1 MSMLILKLL
10 LAPALVVAS
19 SLAGRR
25 WGPTLAGTLV
35 ALPIVAG
42 PILFITWLEHGREFA
57 ARAAGA
63 SLLGLVSL
71 ALFAVVF
78 ALLARTA
85 RAGHWA
91 VTLGLAWTV
100 CLAADL
106 ALGRLSVPPVVA
118 LGLSLAAT
126 ACGAKALGRA
136 RAAEVPKAPAPARWD
151 LPARA
156 AATALLVTAL
166 TTAASHLGPD
176 LTGVLAPFPIGT
188 SVVATF
194 ALAQGGAAVAEA
206 TLRGVL
212 RGLVG
217 FAAFCYLVAV
227 LTGPLDGAAAF
238 GIAVVCTL
246 ALQLGVGRLP
256 GTVAA
261 RRTARVVHPDQAALD
276 GSPVPG
282 ATAGLAAPRS
292 RSAASGPGRG
302 GALSST
308 AAEGR
313 PPSP

>member
-1 MSMLILKLL
+1 MLILKLL

-19 SLAGRR
+19 TLAGRR
-25 WGPTLAGTLV
+25 WGPALTGTLV

-42 PILFITWLEHGREFA
+42 PILFITWLEHGREFT

-78 ALLARTA
+78 ARLARTA

-91 VTLGLAWTV
+91 VTLVLAWTV

-106 ALGRLSVPPVVA
+106 VLGRLSVPPA
-118 LGLSLAAT
+118 LALCLALAAT

-136 RAAEVPKAPAPARWD
+136 RPAELPRAAPPPRWD

-212 RGLVG
+212 RGLLG
-217 FAAFCYLVAV
+217 FTAFCYLVAV
-227 LTGPLDGAAAF
+227 LTEPLGGAATF
-238 GIAVVCTL
+238 GIAFVCTP
-246 ALQLGVGRLP
+246 ALQLGLVRAQGAL
-256 GTVAA
+256 AA
-261 RRTARVVHPDQAALD
+261 RRAAPGARPGAASVD
-276 GSPVPG
+276 GSPGGTPTG
-282 ATAGLAAPRS
+282 GLAPS
-292 RSAASGPGRG
+292 PPSSPSAASGPHG
-302 GALSST
+302 GLSST

-313 PPSP
+313 LPSP

>member
-42 PILFITWLEHGREFA
+42 PILFITWLEHGRRFA

-63 SLLGLVSL
+63 SLLGLISL

-78 ALLARTA
+78 ALLARTV
-85 RAGHWA
+85 RTGHWA
-91 VTLGLAWTV
+91 VTLVLAWAV

-106 ALGRLSVPPVVA
+106 ALCRLSVAPAVA
-118 LGLSLAAT
+118 LCLSLAAT
-126 ACGAKALGRA
+126 AGGAKALGRA
-136 RAAEVPKAPAPARWD
+136 RADGVPKAPSPPRWD

-194 ALAQGGAAVAEA
+194 ALAQGGPAVAEA

-227 LTGPLDGAAAF
+227 LTEPLDGAAAF

-246 ALQLGVGRLP
+246 ALQLGVGRLQ
-256 GTVAA
+256 GALAA
-261 RRTARVVHPDQAALD
+261 RRAARVTCPDR
-276 GSPVPG
+276 
-282 ATAGLAAPRS
+282 AG
-292 RSAASGPGRG
+292 
-302 GALSST
+302 T
-308 AAEGR
+308 
-313 PPSP
+313 